1 MPEYHKL
8 IRDNIPEIIT
18 ANGMTAETRVLSD
31 SEYELALIDKLA
43 EEQKELA
50 NADTTE
56 KMLEE
61 LADVQEV
68 VNALADVIANRRVL
82 EQVRSRK
89 HDERGGFEKRIFL
102 ERTE

>member
-1 MPEYHKL
+1 MPEYQKL
-8 IRDNIPEIIT
+8 VRDKIPEIIKAHGEIPT
-18 ANGMTAETRVLSD
+18 TRNLSD
-31 SEYELALIDKLA
+31 GEYEVALIDKLA

-68 VNALADVIANRRVL
+68 VNALADVIANRQAL

-89 HDERGGFEKRIFL
+89 HAERGGFEKRIFL